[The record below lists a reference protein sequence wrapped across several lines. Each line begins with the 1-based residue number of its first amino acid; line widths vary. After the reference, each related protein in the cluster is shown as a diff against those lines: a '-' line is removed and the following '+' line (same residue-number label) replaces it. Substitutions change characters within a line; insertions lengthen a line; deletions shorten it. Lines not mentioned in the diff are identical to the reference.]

1 MKKKWTI
8 RILFSIGFSRRQAR
22 RTIGVLL
29 CISFSTVLGCVKQ
42 ERLIFQDPK
51 AKNSVRR
58 SNSPANLSEHIRTVW
73 KISQET
79 TPVAAN
85 ELRQV
90 HDARPDL
97 VSLSQSIQRN
107 ARDLDASHTLA
118 AAYIEEG
125 LYFHA
130 FQVYQ
135 QLRVVAS
142 EDLVVEKALAHIWD
156 RWGEYSLARQHAE
169 HSVVLD
175 PESAETLELLGR
187 VHLHGKNFKAAIPAF
202 LAALKMKP
210 ADAALFSNLSEA
222 HLKLG
227 HRTQARM
234 YLEKSLELDGS
245 MIESHTG
252 LELNDLAVR

>member
-1 MKKKWTI
+1 MKKRRII
-8 RILFSIGFSRRQAR
+8 RILLSIGFSKRQAR

-29 CISFSTVLGCVKQ
+29 CISFWTVGCAKQ

-51 AKNSVRR
+51 VKNSVHR
-58 SNSPANLSEHIRTVW
+58 STSLATFSEHIRTVW
-73 KISQET
+73 RISQET
-79 TPVAAN
+79 TQVADNA
-85 ELRQV
+85 LKQV

-97 VSLSQSIQRN
+97 VSLSERIQEDI
-107 ARDLDASHTLA
+107 RDLGASHTLA
-118 AAYIEEG
+118 AAYMEEG
-125 LYFHA
+125 LYFYA

-142 EDLVVEKALAHIWD
+142 EDLVLEKALAHIWD
-156 RWGEYSLARQHAE
+156 KWGDYSLALQHAE
-169 HSVVLD
+169 HAIVLD

-202 LAALKMKP
+202 LAALRMKP

-222 HLKLG
+222 HRKLG
-227 HRTQARM
+227 HETLSRM

-245 MIESHTG
+245 I
-252 LELNDLAVR
+252 NLAP